1 MYEAFG
7 IVSSSGRNIYVDG
20 MQDFRPIGA
29 FSFLGR
35 YRVIDFP
42 ISNMTNSN
50 IDCIQVYINN
60 KPGLRERE
68 TKNSGFSYRHRTSL

>member
-42 ISNMTNSN
+42 I
-50 IDCIQVYINN
+50 
-60 KPGLRERE
+60 
-68 TKNSGFSYRHRTSL
+68 